1 MTENK
6 EPVVNI
12 DDKEYLVSDLD
23 NNQRYL
29 LVQIQEVSNDI
40 RSLNMKVDQLQAALT
55 TFKNSLAKS
64 LEESSDTSN
73 DNT

>member
-1 MTENK
+1 MENTSNAIT
-6 EPVVNI
+6 VN
-12 DDKEYLVSDLD
+12 DVEYKVDDLD

-40 RSLNMKVDQLQAALT
+40 RSLNMKVDQLQAALIV
-55 TFKNSLAKS
+55 FKNSLAKS
-64 LEESSDTSN
+64 LEEPSDTSN

>member
-1 MTENK
+1 MENTSK
-6 EPVVNI
+6 VITVN
-12 DDKEYLVSDLD
+12 DVEYKVDDLD

>member
-1 MTENK
+1 MENTSK
-6 EPVVNI
+6 VITVNDVEYKI
-12 DDKEYLVSDLD
+12 DDLD
-23 NNQRYL
+23 NSQRYL

>member
-6 EPVVNI
+6 EPVVTI

-23 NNQRYL
+23 NSQRYL

-73 DNT
+73 NNT

>member
-6 EPVVNI
+6 EPVVTI

>member
-6 EPVVNI
+6 EPVVTI

-23 NNQRYL
+23 NSQRYL

>member
-1 MTENK
+1 MENTSK
-6 EPVVNI
+6 VITVN
-12 DDKEYLVSDLD
+12 DVEYKVDDLD

-40 RSLNMKVDQLQAALT
+40 QSLNMKVDQLQAALT
-55 TFKNSLAKS
+55 VFKNSLAKS

>member
-1 MTENK
+1 MENTSK
-6 EPVVNI
+6 VITVN
-12 DDKEYLVSDLD
+12 DVEYKVDDLD

-73 DNT
+73 NNT

>member
-6 EPVVNI
+6 EPVVTI

-64 LEESSDTSN
+64 LEESSDTN
-73 DNT
+73 QDNS

>member
-1 MTENK
+1 MENTSK
-6 EPVVNI
+6 VITVNDVEYKI
-12 DDKEYLVSDLD
+12 DDLD
-23 NNQRYL
+23 NSQRYL

-55 TFKNSLAKS
+55 MFKNSLAKS